1 MMCFAVPNSNLLKNV
16 LQEMIIASSKFS
28 TTEVCILFSPVIVII
43 CSTENRF
50 LQLDEMKLV
59 SSQGAK
65 EKRFLY
71 DIVANGRNGID
82 VDK

>member
-1 MMCFAVPNSNLLKNV
+1 M
-16 LQEMIIASSKFS
+16 
-28 TTEVCILFSPVIVII
+28 EVCILFSPVIVII

>member
-1 MMCFAVPNSNLLKNV
+1 
-16 LQEMIIASSKFS
+16 MIIASSKFS
-28 TTEVCILFSPVIVII
+28 TMEVCILFSPVIVII

>member
-1 MMCFAVPNSNLLKNV
+1 MPYCLPNT
-16 LQEMIIASSKFS
+16 ICYKFPCYKKKYS
-28 TTEVCILFSPVIVII
+28 YI
-43 CSTENRF
+43 
-50 LQLDEMKLV
+50 
-59 SSQGAK
+59 K

>member
-1 MMCFAVPNSNLLKNV
+1 MLYVFAFSHNLQSN
-16 LQEMIIASSKFS
+16 A
-28 TTEVCILFSPVIVII
+28 
-43 CSTENRF
+43 
-50 LQLDEMKLV
+50 
-59 SSQGAK
+59 